1 MKDRTPLPH
10 GAPPA
15 EKETAQAAAALLDAL
30 AQGRRS
36 GEQAGWLTEAQIR
49 AHFRAKADAVGARPC
64 GCLCRPR
71 TVILFGEKRK
81 EH

>member
-36 GEQAGWLTEAQIR
+36 GEQKGWLDQEAVH
-49 AHFRAKADAVGARPC
+49 AHFRAKADAA
-64 GCLCRPR
+64 
-71 TVILFGEKRK
+71 
-81 EH
+81 EHVHAAV